1 MKLFLSIL
9 VSTVL
14 SIILI
19 TFQPIIAAMVLSG
32 IVVGCLLRG
41 VYLLHKIHEYL
52 IPKEDKVKAAVRRY
66 LEEQNRPE

>member
-1 MKLFLSIL
+1 MKFFFSIL

-14 SIILI
+14 SIILFMI
-19 TFQPIIAAMVLSG
+19 QPIVAAVVLSG

-41 VYLLHKIHEYL
+41 VYLLHEIHENL

-66 LEEQNRPE
+66 LEEQNRTE